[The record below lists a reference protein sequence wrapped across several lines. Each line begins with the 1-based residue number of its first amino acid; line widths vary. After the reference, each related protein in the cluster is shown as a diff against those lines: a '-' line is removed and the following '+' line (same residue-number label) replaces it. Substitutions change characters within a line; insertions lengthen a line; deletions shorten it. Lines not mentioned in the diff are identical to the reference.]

1 MTVLGPLPAGLLSLS
16 AWVRGWLPPGV
27 PAGSELWCPPDP
39 RPAAGAPRR
48 AGGRLGSRPCRHP
61 ERAPLSGEAGGGSGG
76 RGHAGPSESREGSPG
91 GPSVQA
97 RAGRGRLPRPL
108 LKGWGWRGRG
118 DKYPFLAGGR
128 GGAGRGREGA
138 DRGHDRGVLGAR
150 RSSWPRRR
158 GPGASWAWTTSSCRT
173 TANQP

>member
-128 GGAGRGREGA
+128 GEGA
-138 DRGHDRGVLGAR
+138 KEQTAGMTEECWGPADPPGRADGAR
-150 RSSWPRRR
+150 GRR
-158 GPGASWAWTTSSCRT
+158 GPGRPHPVGPLQTSPR
-173 TANQP
+173 